1 MNQQYQNLYQSGT
14 PYSTPPVSPTDS
26 TNPTFVKHLILSI
39 AQLVFVIEIS
49 IIPLIL
55 TIIANS
61 AWKRGNYEKY
71 RIITK
76 VANVLLII
84 GWIILVVEAIVLLTR
99 QLNNLTNHK
108 KCDIIE
114 I

>member
-1 MNQQYQNLYQSGT
+1 MKQQYQNLYQSGV
-14 PYSTPPVSPTDS
+14 PYSTPPVSPTDFS
-26 TNPTFVKHLILSI
+26 NPTFVKHLIQSI
-39 AQLVFVIEIS
+39 FQIFFCPYTLG
-49 IIPLIL
+49 IPLIL

-84 GWIILVVEAIVLLTR
+84 GWIILVVEAIVLIGGFFYFAATF
-99 QLNNLTNHK
+99 NW
-108 KCDIIE
+108 
-114 I
+114 

>member
-26 TNPTFVKHLILSI
+26 TNPTFVRDLILSI
-39 AQLVFVIEIS
+39 AQLFLCPYTLG
-49 IIPLIL
+49 IPLIL

-84 GWIILVVEAIVLLTR
+84 GWIILVVEAIVLIGGFFYFAATF
-99 QLNNLTNHK
+99 NW
-108 KCDIIE
+108 
-114 I
+114 